1 MAPSPALSAQSEDDL
16 FNIPGKRP
24 IGYQTQD
31 TIPVQRVVDSPEHD
45 TLAALPP
52 LPQSQHSQTQNNAA
66 GGYGRTTPNSS
77 SQYVTQPTQIIN
89 RSPGG
94 ASVTDISSPPQ
105 RPVVQVTA
113 SSPVT
118 APKPKPAGTN
128 GVLGKALGITAPP
141 GTQLGSQF
149 RRPIGPQQHSP
160 SQQQAQSPPPQRHA
174 GSSQPFHAIDLS
186 DSEKEEQERNRIK
199 RKQFTTS
206 GNRPPVSNSFSG
218 LMGEFGYQPS
228 HPQGV
233 KRSSDTLA
241 NSYGNMHKRPRQA
254 APSRAM
260 PIKQWQPPP
269 QVPSFDVNDIVDPNM
284 RNKVKRLLAVNT
296 TNTAKEAHDALIE
309 CGANFDKAMDY
320 LLLLSSRKEKQQQGR
335 DPIVLPSSD
344 DELMMTPA
352 KMAPKGMAVSTST
365 QALPQSTQQIKRA
378 PVKSIAQKYGG
389 GTQHQPVNI
398 APAPPKRL
406 DAFDTPPPQEPKK
419 RTLMRGRKNRSPSPA
434 SRAANAKAAIVLE
447 DSDAEVDSGVQSG
460 REDSSFD
467 GRVLSFFNNCTALEL
482 SDMSGIPKDQAEH
495 FVSSRPFKSMQ
506 KIFDVQ
512 NPNNKNK
519 SKKANSSF
527 GERTW
532 DKVYE
537 MMKSYEAVDWIVK
550 KCENM
555 SKPLASKMGNWGV
568 DVYGKGK
575 NDTGLDLVN
584 LPSGNSQDSTG
595 KDSGIGTPI
604 SDDGKPMG
612 GMKKGFIPQ
621 PASLAQGVQMKDYQ
635 VVGLNWLNLLFKQGL
650 SGILADDMG
659 LGKTLQTIAFIA
671 HLKEIGESGPHLI
684 VVPSA
689 TLENWLKEFQ
699 RFAPGLDVQPYYGS
713 IPEREQMR
721 ADYEAQRDTLNVLVT
736 TYAIAKAKEDTP
748 WLKRFGFVC
757 TVYDEAHQL
766 KNPTSEVA
774 TKLIRIK
781 SSFRLL
787 LTGTPLQNNLNEL
800 MGLLKFLMPELFWE
814 VEEDLAAIFKQSISV
829 TTESASDSRQMLLS
843 KQRIDRARS
852 MLTPFILRRKKWQ
865 VLKDLPKKTRHVE
878 LCEKTPE
885 QTEIYDQQLAKA
897 WDIRER
903 KAKGERIPA
912 DESANV
918 LIRLRQAAIHPLLFR
933 YFYTDKTLRRIAKT
947 CPRIEQFRESNPE
960 FIMTELVAYAD
971 FETHELCSKHTL
983 LQPYLLPASNW
994 ECSGKVSKMLEL
1006 LTKFKAEGHRTL
1018 IFSQFVMVLDILQI
1032 ILNNHEIQH
1041 LRLDGSTRVDERQD
1055 LIDQFNDP
1063 DSQFQVFMLSTKA
1076 GGAGINL
1083 TGASRV
1089 IVFDSGFN
1097 PQDDVQAENRCHR
1110 IGQTKDVEIYR
1121 LVSTDSVEEQIYEMG
1136 KVKLQLDKEVSGAD
1150 GADTAA
1156 EPVASGIATP
1166 AEPEDEPGSKKG
1178 RSKAK
1183 KDAGAIDG
1191 LSKREQEGAALIEDM
1206 LFKKLEGDGKP
1217 AVSSSSQKSNG
1228 DGVSAAGAGVKLKL
1242 KTDANGIKKEGGR
1255 DVVASLDGSAD
1266 SPLTELSSSESE
1278 IDEKPFRNS
1287 KKNTMKQ
1294 ERSTSPGVAADTG
1307 RGRRRAAAAKASENL
1322 KDPFDE
1328 DLERKSARKRGLSK
1342 KVDDRSGQGQ
1352 ATISRSGRLVR
1363 GSKR

>member
-1 MAPSPALSAQSEDDL
+1 MASSPARSAQSDDDL
-16 FNIPGKRP
+16 FGVPGKRP
-24 IGYQTQD
+24 AGYQTQD
-31 TIPVQRVVDSPEHD
+31 TIPVQRIIDSPEHD
-45 TLAALPP
+45 TLASLPP
-52 LPQSQHSQTQNNAA
+52 LPQSQYSQAQNHP
-66 GGYGRTTPNSS
+66 GYGRTTPNTY
-77 SQYVTQPTQIIN
+77 SQYVTQPTQIIH

-94 ASVTDISSPPQ
+94 ASATDISSPPPQ

-113 SSPVT
+113 SSPMT
-118 APKPKPAGTN
+118 APKPKPTNQN

-149 RRPIGPQQHSP
+149 RRPMVPQQHSP
-160 SQQQAQSPPPQRHA
+160 VPQQSLSPRKPS

-186 DSEKEEQERNRIK
+186 DSEKEEQERSRLK

-218 LMGEFGYQPS
+218 LMGEFGYEPS
-228 HPQGV
+228 NPQGV
-233 KRSSDTLA
+233 KRSGDTMA
-241 NSYGNMHKRPRQA
+241 NSYGGLHKKPRQI

-260 PIKQWQPPP
+260 PIKQYQPQQP
-269 QVPSFDVNDIVDPNM
+269 QLDINDIVDPNM
-284 RNKVKRLLAVNT
+284 RQKVKRLLGVNT

-309 CGANFDKAMDY
+309 CGGNFDKAMDY
-320 LLLLSSRKEKQQQGR
+320 LLLQSNKKDQQQQQGR
-335 DPIVLPSSD
+335 NPIVLPSSD

-352 KMAPKGMAVSTST
+352 KMAPKGVAVSSSMQVPP
-365 QALPQSTQQIKRA
+365 QASQQVRRA
-378 PVKSIAQKYGG
+378 PVKSIAQKYAS
-389 GTQHQPVNI
+389 TQHQPINI
-398 APAPPKRL
+398 APAPPRRL

-419 RTLMRGRKNRSPSPA
+419 RTLMRGRKVRSPSPA
-434 SRAANAKAAIVLE
+434 TRAANAKKAVVLD
-447 DSDAEVDSGVQSG
+447 DSDAEVDSGVQSAHG
-460 REDSSFD
+460 DASFD
-467 GRVLSFFNNCTALEL
+467 GRVLKFFNSCTALEL
-482 SDMSGIPKDQAEH
+482 SDMSGIPKDHAEH
-495 FVSSRPFKSMQ
+495 FVSSRPYRSMQ

-550 KCENM
+550 KCENL
-555 SKPLASKMGNWGV
+555 SKPLASRMSNWGV

-575 NDTGLDLVN
+575 NDAGLDLVN
-584 LPSGNSQDSTG
+584 IPLGTSQDSAG

-604 SDDGKPMG
+604 SDDGKPNG
-612 GMKKGFIPQ
+612 AAKKLFLPQ
-621 PASLAQGVQMKDYQ
+621 PASLAEGVQMKDYQ
-635 VVGLNWLNLLFKQGL
+635 VVGLNWLNLLFKQNL

-736 TYAIAKAKEDTP
+736 TYAIAKAKEDAP
-748 WLKRFGFVC
+748 WLKRFGFTC

-781 SSFRLL
+781 SRFRLL

-800 MGLLKFLMPELFWE
+800 MGLLKFLMPDLFWE
-814 VEEDLAAIFKQSISV
+814 VEEDLVAIFKQSISV

-878 LCEKTPE
+878 FCEKTLE
-885 QTEIYDQQLAKA
+885 QSEIYNQQLAKA

-960 FIMTELVAYAD
+960 LIMTELVAYAD
-971 FETHELCSKHTL
+971 FETHELCSKHNL
-983 LQPYLLPASNW
+983 LHPYLLPPDNW
-994 ECSGKVSKMLEL
+994 ECSGKVTKMLEL
-1006 LTKFKAEGHRTL
+1006 LSKFKTEGHRTL

-1032 ILNNHEIQH
+1032 ILNNHTIPH

-1055 LIDQFNDP
+1055 LIDQFNEP
-1063 DSQFQVFMLSTKA
+1063 ESEYQVFMLSTKA

-1121 LVSTDSVEEQIYEMG
+1121 LVTADSVEEQIYEMG

-1150 GADTAA
+1150 GAETAA
-1156 EPVASGIATP
+1156 EPVPSGIATP
-1166 AEPEDEPGSKKG
+1166 AELDDEVGAKKG
-1178 RSKAK
+1178 RGKKA
-1183 KDAGAIDG
+1183 DATGG
-1191 LSKREQEGAALIEDM
+1191 LSKKEQEGAALIEDM
-1206 LFKKLEGDGKP
+1206 LFKKLEEDGKP
-1217 AVSSSSQKSNG
+1217 PAPGKTVPSSSQKSNG
-1228 DGVSAAGAGVKLKL
+1228 TSTAPKISLKL
-1242 KTDANGIKKEGGR
+1242 KTNGVKKEKDISAFDGG
-1255 DVVASLDGSAD
+1255 AD

-1278 IDEKPFRNS
+1278 LETKPRKV
-1287 KKNTMKQ
+1287 KK
-1294 ERSTSPGVAADTG
+1294 ERSVSPEAGAG
-1307 RGRRRAAAAKASENL
+1307 RGRRKAAAKASENL
-1322 KDPFDE
+1322 KDPFDDE
-1328 DLERKSARKRGLSK
+1328 PASQGRTSPRKKGVK
-1342 KVDDRSGQGQ
+1342 KEVAEKSTGQ
-1352 ATISRSGRLVR
+1352 ATIGRSGRLVR
-1363 GSKR
+1363 GKKK

>member
-1 MAPSPALSAQSEDDL
+1 MTPSPALSAQSEDEL

-24 IGYQTQD
+24 TGYQTQD
-31 TIPVQRVVDSPEHD
+31 TILVQRIVDSPEHD

-52 LPQSQHSQTQNNAA
+52 LPQSQYSQAQSH
-66 GGYGRTTPNSS
+66 GGHGGHGRTTPNDY

-113 SSPVT
+113 SSPMTV
-118 APKPKPAGTN
+118 PKPKPVGTN
-128 GVLGKALGITAPP
+128 GVLGKAMGITAPP

-149 RRPIGPQQHSP
+149 RRPTGPQPQSP
-160 SQQQAQSPPPQRHA
+160 SQQQSPPPRRAA

-186 DSEKEEQERNRIK
+186 DSDKEEQEKNRIK

-206 GNRPPVSNSFSG
+206 GSRPPVSNSFSG
-218 LMGEFGYQPS
+218 LLGEFGYEPS
-228 HPQGV
+228 NPQGV

-241 NSYGNMHKRPRQA
+241 NSYGTMHKRPRQM

-309 CGANFDKAMDY
+309 SGGNFDKAMDY

-335 DPIVLPSSD
+335 NPIVLPSSD

-352 KMAPKGMAVSTST
+352 KMAPKGMAVSSSVH
-365 QALPQSTQQIKRA
+365 ALPQASQQVRRA
-378 PVKSIAQKYGG
+378 PVKSIAQKYGS
-389 GTQHQPVNI
+389 TQHQPVNI
-398 APAPPKRL
+398 APAPPRRL

-434 SRAANAKAAIVLE
+434 TKMANAKGAIVLE

-467 GRVLSFFNNCTALEL
+467 GRVLSFFNSCTALEL

-495 FVSSRPFKSMQ
+495 FVSSRPYRSIQ

-512 NPNNKNK
+512 NPHNKNK

-550 KCENM
+550 KCENL
-555 SKPLASKMGNWGV
+555 SKPLASKMSSWGV

-575 NDTGLDLVN
+575 NDAGLDLVN
-584 LPSGNSQDSTG
+584 LPSGTSQDSTG

-612 GMKKGFIPQ
+612 VSKKGFIPQ
-621 PASLAQGVQMKDYQ
+621 PFSLAQGTQMKDYQ

-671 HLKEIGESGPHLI
+671 HLKEMGESGPHLI

-713 IPEREQMR
+713 IPERDQMR

-736 TYAIAKAKEDTP
+736 TYAIAKAKEDAP

-800 MGLLKFLMPELFWE
+800 MGLLKFLMPDLFWE

-878 LCEKTPE
+878 MCEKTPE
-885 QTEIYDQQLAKA
+885 QTEIYNQQLAKA
-897 WDIRER
+897 WAIRER

-983 LQPYLLPASNW
+983 LHPYLLPADNW
-994 ECSGKVSKMLEL
+994 ECSGKVSRMLEL

-1018 IFSQFVMVLDILQI
+1018 IFSQFVMVLDILRI
-1032 ILNNHEIQH
+1032 ILNNHEIRH

-1063 DSQFQVFMLSTKA
+1063 DSQYQVFMLSTKA

-1166 AEPEDEPGSKKG
+1166 AELEDDIGPKKG
-1178 RSKAK
+1178 RPKTK
-1183 KDAGAIDG
+1183 KDAGANDG

-1206 LFKKLEGDGKP
+1206 LFKKLEEDGKP
-1217 AVSSSSQKSNG
+1217 AVSASSSSQKSNG
-1228 DGVSAAGAGVKLKL
+1228 GGSATGAGAAAKPKP
-1242 KTDANGIKKEGGR
+1242 KTNTNTIKKEK
-1255 DVVASLDGSAD
+1255 DVASFDGSAD

-1278 IDEKPFRNS
+1278 IDHKPFRNS
-1287 KKNTMKQ
+1287 KLDVTK
-1294 ERSTSPGVAADTG
+1294 ERSPSPAGAG
-1307 RGRRRAAAAKASENL
+1307 RARRKAAAKASENL

-1328 DLERKSARKRGLSK
+1328 PERNSPRKRGLK
-1342 KVDDRSGQGQ
+1342 KEDKNGQ

-1363 GSKR
+1363 GLKR